1 MADNSSKKG
10 NFSRDKFIENNRK
23 ITRKIG
29 NVFTLFFCGALVIG
43 LISSVIE
50 FLRGFISEFIS
61 PDHLKGILASVA
73 LILVAYIICGLL
85 FGFHFEDD
93 D

>member
-1 MADNSSKKG
+1 
-10 NFSRDKFIENNRK
+10 
-23 ITRKIG
+23 
-29 NVFTLFFCGALVIG
+29 LVIG

>member
-29 NVFTLFFCGALVIG
+29 NVFTLFFVGHW
-43 LISSVIE
+43 S
-50 FLRGFISEFIS
+50 
-61 PDHLKGILASVA
+61 LA
-73 LILVAYIICGLL
+73 
-85 FGFHFEDD
+85 
-93 D
+93 